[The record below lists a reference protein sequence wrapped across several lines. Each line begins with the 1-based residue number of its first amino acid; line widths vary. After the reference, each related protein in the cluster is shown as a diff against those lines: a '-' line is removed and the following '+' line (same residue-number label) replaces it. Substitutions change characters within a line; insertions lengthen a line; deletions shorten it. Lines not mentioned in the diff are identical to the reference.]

1 MTIFYISSWIHGQTV
16 AKAQL
21 SGTSSRATLWNW
33 PPSGIVAP
41 CWLWCNQKL
50 LSLSP
55 TSETPCWLDGSLTWL
70 LCVVEEISETNFL
83 KKSLSSNLSL
93 LALPHI
99 SCLRNTR
106 YFVFPRLTLMKQYG
120 YLLILSSQDYVS
132 IFSRFLSQLLSTHL
146 LASFQMFAKISDVLF
161 ILLSIYLY
169 SCVLLPSSYCP
180 LMVIQGGNFLCTV
193 YYF

>member
-1 MTIFYISSWIHGQTV
+1 MTIFYISSRIHGQTV

-83 KKSLSSNLSL
+83 KKKSFFQSFSFSFTSHLMPQKYPVFCIPKTYSNETIWVPLNS
-93 LALPHI
+93 I
-99 SCLRNTR
+99 ITR
-106 YFVFPRLTLMKQYG
+106 LCF
-120 YLLILSSQDYVS
+120 
-132 IFSRFLSQLLSTHL
+132 
-146 LASFQMFAKISDVLF
+146 
-161 ILLSIYLY
+161 
-169 SCVLLPSSYCP
+169 
-180 LMVIQGGNFLCTV
+180 NFLQISKPVTIYPSAC
-193 YYF
+193 